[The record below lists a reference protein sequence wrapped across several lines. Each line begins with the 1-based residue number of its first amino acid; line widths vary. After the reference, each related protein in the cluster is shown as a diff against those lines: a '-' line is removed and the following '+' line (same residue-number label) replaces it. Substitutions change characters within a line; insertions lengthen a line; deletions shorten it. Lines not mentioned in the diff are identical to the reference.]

1 MVKHSILKRR
11 LLTVRFLIGYNW
23 IKFLMIMSYII
34 KDTVQNTVSSYK
46 MQTGFKCIK
55 GIHPK

>member
-1 MVKHSILKRR
+1 
-11 LLTVRFLIGYNW
+11 
-23 IKFLMIMSYII
+23 MSYII
-34 KDTVQNTVSSYK
+34 KDTVQNTVSSYYK

>member
-1 MVKHSILKRR
+1 M
-11 LLTVRFLIGYNW
+11 LTVRFLIGYNW

-55 GIHPK
+55 EIHPK

>member
-1 MVKHSILKRR
+1 
-11 LLTVRFLIGYNW
+11 
-23 IKFLMIMSYII
+23 MSYII

-46 MQTGFKCIK
+46 MQTEFKCIK